1 MKKIVWMAIALSGVG
16 ITVHAQT
23 SVKDS
28 MRVVNLQ
35 EVQVVST
42 RATAKTPVAFTNI
55 GKAELKKVN
64 FGQDIPYLLSMTPS
78 TLTTSDAGAGIG
90 YTTLRVRGT
99 DGTRINITVNGIPMN
114 DAESHNLFWVNMPD
128 FSSSVKDMQVQRG
141 AGTSTNGAGAFGAS
155 VNMQTEGASMK
166 PYAEFNGSYGS
177 FNTHKETVKVGT
189 GLLNNHWTFDARL
202 SNIGTDGYIDRA
214 SVDLNSYYLQGGYF
228 AENTSVKLIAF
239 AGKEKTYHAWGYATK
254 KEMED
259 FGRRYNP
266 CGEMYTDANGNKHFY
281 DDQTDNYLQK
291 NYQLLFNH
299 TFSTAWNLN
308 VALHYTK
315 GDGYYEE
322 YKDGR
327 SLIEYG
333 LKPFTID
340 GTEITKSDLVR
351 QKKMDNK
358 FGGGV
363 FSLNYTVNRLNA
375 SLGGGLN
382 QYRGNNFGRVPWVKN
397 YVGTLS
403 PDHEYYRN
411 KSQKTDGNIYLKAN
425 YDLTSGLS
433 AYADLQYRHIDY
445 TIDGNND
452 KYDWSKNAL
461 RPLAVDKKFD
471 FFNPKVGLN
480 WNITS
485 NHRVYASF
493 SVAQKEPTRNNYTDG
508 DPDSYPK
515 AEKLLDYEAG
525 YTFANQWLTAGANFY
540 YMDYTDQL
548 VLTGALNDIGE
559 ALTENVPDSYRM
571 GVELMLGIKPC
582 KWFQWDINATWSK
595 NRIQD
600 FVESLP
606 GYHYNE
612 DGSSTSL
619 PTVQIKHKDTH
630 IAFSPDFLFNNR
642 FSFNYKRFEAALQS
656 QFVSKQYMTNTE
668 VEALTL
674 DKYFVSNLNLA
685 YSFRPKKVLKEVTV
699 GFTVY
704 NLFNEKYENNGW
716 ASSDYTDTVENRG
729 NYAGYAAQ
737 AGTNV
742 MGHVS
747 FRF

>member
-1 MKKIVWMAIALSGVG
+1 
-16 ITVHAQT
+16 
-23 SVKDS
+23 
-28 MRVVNLQ
+28 
-35 EVQVVST
+35 
-42 RATAKTPVAFTNI
+42 
-55 GKAELKKVN
+55 
-64 FGQDIPYLLSMTPS
+64 
-78 TLTTSDAGAGIG
+78 
-90 YTTLRVRGT
+90 
-99 DGTRINITVNGIPMN
+99 MN

-189 GLLNNHWTFDARL
+189 GLLNNYWTFDARL

-214 SVDLNSYYLQGGYF
+214 SVGLNSYYVQGGYF

-254 KEMED
+254 EQMEE

-266 CGEMYTDANGNKHFY
+266 CGEYIGDDGKVHYYT
-281 DDQTDNYLQK
+281 DQTDNYLQK

-299 TFSTAWNLN
+299 SFSTAWNLN

-327 SLIEYG
+327 YLIEYG
-333 LKPFTID
+333 LKPFTHD
-340 GTEITKSDLVR
+340 GEEVQKSDLVR

-363 FSLNYTVNRLNA
+363 FSLNYTGNRLNA

-382 QYRGNNFGRVPWVKN
+382 QYRGSNFGRVTWVKN
-397 YVGTLS
+397 YIGALS
-403 PDHEYYRN
+403 PEHEYYRN
-411 KSQKTDGNIYLKAN
+411 NSKKTDGNIYLKAT
-425 YDLTSGLS
+425 YDLTQGLS
-433 AYADLQYRHIDY
+433 AYADLQYRHIIY
-445 TIDGNND
+445 TIDGAND
-452 KYDWSKNAL
+452 KYDWNQNAL

-471 FFNPKVGLN
+471 FFNPKIGLN

-485 NHRVYASF
+485 HHRLYASF
-493 SVAQKEPTRNNYTDG
+493 SVAQKEPTRNNYTEG

-571 GVELMLGIKPC
+571 GIELMLGIKPC
-582 KWFQWDINATWSK
+582 RWFQWDINATWSK
-595 NRIQD
+595 NRIKN
-600 FVESLP
+600 FVESVP
-606 GYHYNE
+606 VYDNE
-612 DGSSTSL
+612 NDWNLIETQNTVHKSTR
-619 PTVQIKHKDTH
+619 
-630 IAFSPDFLFNNR
+630 IAFSPDFLLNNR
-642 FSFNYKRFEAALQS
+642 FSFTYKGLEAALQS
-656 QFVSKQYMTNTE
+656 QFVSKQYMTNAE

-674 DKYFVSNLNLA
+674 DKYFVSNLSLA
-685 YSFRPKKVLKEVTV
+685 YTLKPRKTFKEITL

-704 NLFNEKYENNGW
+704 NLFNEEYENNGW
-716 ASSDYTDTVENRG
+716 ASSAYMNDTQRRVDS
-729 NYAGYAAQ
+729 AGYAAQ

>member
-1 MKKIVWMAIALSGVG
+1 
-16 ITVHAQT
+16 
-23 SVKDS
+23 
-28 MRVVNLQ
+28 
-35 EVQVVST
+35 
-42 RATAKTPVAFTNI
+42 
-55 GKAELKKVN
+55 
-64 FGQDIPYLLSMTPS
+64 MTPS

-254 KEMED
+254 EQMEK

-266 CGEMYTDANGNKHFY
+266 CGEMYTDANGKKYYY

-327 SLIEYG
+327 YLIEYG
-333 LKPFTID
+333 LKSFTID
-340 GTEITKSDLVR
+340 GTEVSKSDLVR

-363 FSLNYTVNRLNA
+363 FSLNYMANRLNA

-397 YVGTLS
+397 YVGSLS

-411 KSQKTDGNIYLKAN
+411 KSKKTDGNIYLKAN
-425 YDLTSGLS
+425 YDLTRGLS
-433 AYADLQYRHIDY
+433 AYADLQYRHINY

-452 KYDWSKNAL
+452 KYDCSKNAL
-461 RPLAVDKKFD
+461 RPLAVDKKF
-471 FFNPKVGLN
+471 
-480 WNITS
+480 
-485 NHRVYASF
+485 
-493 SVAQKEPTRNNYTDG
+493 
-508 DPDSYPK
+508 
-515 AEKLLDYEAG
+515 
-525 YTFANQWLTAGANFY
+525 
-540 YMDYTDQL
+540 
-548 VLTGALNDIGE
+548 DIGE

-571 GVELMLGIKPC
+571 GIEIMLGIKPC

-606 GYHYNE
+606 GYHYND

-619 PTVQIKHKDTH
+619 PTIQIKHKDTH
-630 IAFSPDFLFNNR
+630 IAFSPDFLLNNR
-642 FSFNYKRFEAALQS
+642 FSFNYKGFEAALQS
-656 QFVSKQYMTNTE
+656 QFVSKQYMTNAE
-668 VEALTL
+668 VEELTL

-685 YSFRPKKVLKEVTV
+685 YSFRPKKVLKEVTI

-716 ASSDYTDTVENRG
+716 ASSDYTDTLENRG

>member
-1 MKKIVWMAIALSGVG
+1 MKKNMMMAVALLGAG
-16 ITVHAQT
+16 FPVHAQT
-23 SVKDS
+23 SAVSDS
-28 MRVVNLQ
+28 LKVINLQ

-78 TLTTSDAGAGIG
+78 TLTTSDAGSGIG

-214 SVDLNSYYLQGGYF
+214 SVNLSSYYLQGGYF

-239 AGKEKTYHAWGYATK
+239 SGKEKTYHAWNYAS
-254 KEMED
+254 KEEMQE
-259 FGRRYNP
+259 FGRRYNS
-266 CGEMYTDANGNKHFY
+266 CGEYKGDDGKKHY
-281 DDQTDNYLQK
+281 YADQTDNYLQK
-291 NYQLLFNH
+291 NYQLIFNH
-299 TFSTAWNLN
+299 SFSTAWNLN
-308 VALHYTK
+308 AALHYTK

-322 YKDGR
+322 YKD
-327 SLIEYG
+327 SSYLVTYG
-333 LKPFTID
+333 LKPFTMD
-340 GTEITKSDLVR
+340 GKEVSKSDLVR

-358 FGGGV
+358 FGGAV
-363 FSLNYTVNRLNA
+363 FSLNYTNHRLTA

-382 QYRGNNFGRVPWVKN
+382 QYRGSNFGRVTWVKN
-397 YVGTLS
+397 YIGALS
-403 PDHEYYRN
+403 PEHEYYRN
-411 KSQKTDGNIYLKAN
+411 QSKKTDGNIYLKAT
-425 YDLTSGLS
+425 YDLSKGLS

-445 TIDGNND
+445 TIDGTND
-452 KYDWSKNAL
+452 KYDWNKNTL
-461 RPLAVDKKFD
+461 RPLAIDKKFD

-480 WNITS
+480 WNINS
-485 NHRVYASF
+485 NHRIYASF

-508 DPDSYPK
+508 NPDSYPK

-525 YTFANQWLTAGANFY
+525 YTFATHWLTAGANFY

-571 GVELMLGIKPC
+571 GIELMLGIKPC

-595 NRIQD
+595 NRIKN
-600 FVESLP
+600 FVENIPIYDDDWNLLDVASVS
-606 GYHYNE
+606 HK
-612 DGSSTSL
+612 STR
-619 PTVQIKHKDTH
+619 
-630 IAFSPDFLFNNR
+630 IAFSPDFLLNNR
-642 FSFNYKRFEAALQS
+642 FAFTYQGFEASLQS
-656 QFVSKQYMTNTE
+656 QFVGKQYMTNAE
-668 VEALTL
+668 VEALTPY
-674 DKYFVSNLNLA
+674 KYFVNNLNLA
-685 YSFRPKKVLKEVTV
+685 YTFKPRKVAKEITLGV
-699 GFTVY
+699 TVY
-704 NLFNEKYENNGW
+704 NLFNEEYENNGW
-716 ASSDYTDTVENRG
+716 ASSSYDKDVNHRIDS
-729 NYAGYAAQ
+729 AGYAAQ

>member
-1 MKKIVWMAIALSGVG
+1 MDNFTHDIRYLFHCKYTKYQLYGIISIKKIGE
-16 ITVHAQT
+16 
-23 SVKDS
+23 K
-28 MRVVNLQ
+28 R
-35 EVQVVST
+35 ST
-42 RATAKTPVAFTNI
+42 P
-55 GKAELKKVN
+55 
-64 FGQDIPYLLSMTPS
+64 LLHLHKLHHLVIFVYGSMTWAKQRNRIAPYSLNSSLLYFQCKEIHLNGVQTKFKCKLNVKRCKRFVFPPS
-78 TLTTSDAGAGIG
+78 SLLPHFNALKTKAIDYFQTVRTLT
-90 YTTLRVRGT
+90 
-99 DGTRINITVNGIPMN
+99 RIVSP
-114 DAESHNLFWVNMPD
+114 P
-128 FSSSVKDMQVQRG
+128 
-141 AGTSTNGAGAFGAS
+141 
-155 VNMQTEGASMK
+155 
-166 PYAEFNGSYGS
+166 
-177 FNTHKETVKVGT
+177 
-189 GLLNNHWTFDARL
+189 
-202 SNIGTDGYIDRA
+202 
-214 SVDLNSYYLQGGYF
+214 LQM
-228 AENTSVKLIAF
+228 
-239 AGKEKTYHAWGYATK
+239 EK
-254 KEMED
+254 

-266 CGEMYTDANGNKHFY
+266 CGEMYTDANGKKYYY

-327 SLIEYG
+327 YLIEYG
-333 LKPFTID
+333 LKSFTID
-340 GTEITKSDLVR
+340 GTEVSKSDLVR

-363 FSLNYTVNRLNA
+363 FSLNYMANRLNA

-397 YVGTLS
+397 YVGSLS

-411 KSQKTDGNIYLKAN
+411 KSKKTDGNIYLKAN
-425 YDLTSGLS
+425 YDLTRGLS
-433 AYADLQYRHIDY
+433 AYADLQYRHINY

-485 NHRVYASF
+485 NHRVYSSF

-571 GVELMLGIKPC
+571 GIEIMLGIKPC

-606 GYHYNE
+606 GYHYND

-619 PTVQIKHKDTH
+619 PTIQIKHKDTH
-630 IAFSPDFLFNNR
+630 IAFSPDFLLNNR
-642 FSFNYKRFEAALQS
+642 FSFNYKGFEAALQS
-656 QFVSKQYMTNTE
+656 QFVSKQYMTNAE
-668 VEALTL
+668 VEELTL

-685 YSFRPKKVLKEVTV
+685 YSFRPKKVLKEVTI

-716 ASSDYTDTVENRG
+716 ASSDYTDTLENRG

>member
-1 MKKIVWMAIALSGVG
+1 MAVALLGAG

-23 SVKDS
+23 SAKDS

-239 AGKEKTYHAWGYATK
+239 AG
-254 KEMED
+254 
-259 FGRRYNP
+259 
-266 CGEMYTDANGNKHFY
+266 
-281 DDQTDNYLQK
+281 
-291 NYQLLFNH
+291 
-299 TFSTAWNLN
+299 
-308 VALHYTK
+308 
-315 GDGYYEE
+315 YYEE

-327 SLIEYG
+327 YLIEYG

-340 GTEITKSDLVR
+340 GTEVSKSDLVR

-363 FSLNYTVNRLNA
+363 FSLNYTANRLNA

-397 YVGTLS
+397 YIGSLS

-411 KSQKTDGNIYLKAN
+411 KSKKTDGNIYLKAN
-425 YDLTSGLS
+425 YDLTRGLS
-433 AYADLQYRHIDY
+433 AYADLQYRHINY

-571 GVELMLGIKPC
+571 GIEIMLGIKPC

-606 GYHYNE
+606 GYHYND

-619 PTVQIKHKDTH
+619 PTIQIKHKDTH
-630 IAFSPDFLFNNR
+630 IAFSPDFLLNNR
-642 FSFNYKRFEAALQS
+642 FSFNYKGFEAALQS
-656 QFVSKQYMTNTE
+656 QFVSKQYMTNAE
-668 VEALTL
+668 VEELTL
-674 DKYFVSNLNLA
+674 DKYFVSNINLA

-716 ASSDYTDTVENRG
+716 ASSDYTDTLENRG